1 MIFMKKERQAK
12 LIELIGKKPIE
23 TQEDLQKE
31 LLDAGF
37 DVTQATV
44 SRDIKELR
52 IVKLL
57 DANGIYRYATGSTG
71 SNGKTLKYR
80 ELFTH
85 SVISVD
91 YAMNDVV
98 IKCHTG
104 MAQGACAALDMM
116 HFDNIVGTLAG
127 DDTIFIIAR
136 TEDDAKELCSQIG
149 SAIE

>member
-1 MIFMKKERQAK
+1 MTFMKKERQDK
-12 LIELIGKKPIE
+12 LIELITKNPIE
-23 TQEDLQKE
+23 TQEDLQNE
-31 LLDAGF
+31 LMNAGF
-37 DVTQATV
+37 NVTQATV

-57 DANGIYRYATGSTG
+57 DANGVYRYAVGNTGSA
-71 SNGKTLKYR
+71 GKALKYR

-98 IKCHTG
+98 IKCHVG

-116 HFDNIVGTLAG
+116 HFENIVGTLAG
-127 DDTIFIIAR
+127 DDTIFIITR
-136 TEDDAKELCSQIG
+136 TENDAKELCAQIG
-149 SAIE
+149 AAIE